1 MQNEVYHMQLALSDK
16 IMKIVTNYALKVAYE
31 LYLSKKLQ
39 EEQMTSESQK
49 VLLFP
54 LECILTL

>member
-1 MQNEVYHMQLALSDK
+1 MQLALSDK
-16 IMKIVTNYALKVAYE
+16 IMKIVTNYALKVAYG